1 MNLVVLNKIVFDLV
15 KFITCYIV
23 ISYLFV
29 SVSNADGVDNMDL
42 LSTQA
47 CISQYSNYEYTKI
60 FECTDVI
67 LVKCQENMS
76 ATQCAFRNRASWLD
90 IIDVSVQDLCFLGNN
105 EKLCSQLSEN
115 SGLWERTAKE
125 FCLILAD
132 TYPLGALRNVEYASC
147 LRNQTIVR
155 ALNVD
160 NILQIMKSR

>member
-1 MNLVVLNKIVFDLV
+1 MIFGLV

-23 ISYLFV
+23 ISYLFL
-29 SVSNADGVDNMDL
+29 SVSNADGVDKTDL

-47 CISQYSNYEYTKI
+47 CISQYSNYEYTEI

-67 LVKCQENMS
+67 LVKCQENMNT
-76 ATQCAFRNRASWLD
+76 TQCTYRNRASWLEV
-90 IIDVSVQDLCFLGNN
+90 IDGSVQDLCILGKNTN
-105 EKLCSQLSEN
+105 LCSQLSDN
-115 SGLWERTAKE
+115 SGSWERTTKE
-125 FCLILAD
+125 FCLILAG

>member
-1 MNLVVLNKIVFDLV
+1 MIFGLV
-15 KFITCYIV
+15 KFITCYLV
-23 ISYLFV
+23 IIYLFV
-29 SVSNADGVDNMDL
+29 SVSNADGVDESDL

-47 CISQYSNYEYTKI
+47 CISQYSNYDYTKI
-60 FECTDVI
+60 FECTGII
-67 LVKCQENMS
+67 LDECHGNMN
-76 ATQCAFRNRASWLD
+76 ATQCIYRNRASWLEV
-90 IIDVSVQDLCFLGNN
+90 IDASVEDLCVLGQNTN
-105 EKLCSQLSEN
+105 LCSQLSVN
-115 SGLWERTAKE
+115 SGSWDRTAKQ